1 MGQILYIAGGGAA
14 GALLRYWMSNGIHLL
29 LGRSFPYGTLTVN
42 VTGSILIGFLYIV
55 LLDRLEHSVQLRAGL
70 MVGLLG
76 AFTTFSTF
84 SLETLNLI
92 QGGEHIKATSNIFFS
107 VVLCLGG
114 CWLGMVLGRQ
124 L

>member
-1 MGQILYIAGGGAA
+1 MVQILYIAGGGAA
-14 GALLRYWMSNGIHLL
+14 GALLRYWVSNGIHNLF
-29 LGRSFPYGTLTVN
+29 GRGFPYGTLVVN
-42 VTGSILIGFLYIV
+42 VIGSVLIGFLYII
-55 LLDRLEHSVQLRAGL
+55 LLERLEHSVQLRAGL

-84 SLETLNLI
+84 SLETLSLI
-92 QGGEHIKATSNIFFS
+92 QGGDHIKASLNIIFS

-124 L
+124 I